1 MNPNHASLPR
11 GLSAAEVSES
21 RREHGTNGLSA
32 QPRVGFFRR
41 LLATLG
47 DPITKILLAALVVN
61 VLFLFR
67 GEGWF
72 ETVGIALAILLT
84 SIVATL
90 SEYGS
95 ESAFLRLQEQASAAT
110 CRVRR
115 EGETAEIPIEQLVV
129 GDTVLMGAGEAVPAD
144 GIVMSGS
151 LSVDQA
157 ALTGESREQTK
168 GPGVLPARVRR
179 WDAAS
184 RVQLLRG
191 SVVAGGEGLLRVYRV
206 GDATLFGSMA
216 ASLQEAPRESP
227 LKVRLHKL
235 AGHISGFGYLAAVLV
250 ALATLMS
257 TLVVANG
264 FVPSAIW
271 AQVSHFPTLAAAL
284 LHAATLA
291 ISVVIVAVPE
301 GLPMMIT
308 VVLSRSMFRMLR
320 DRVMVRK
327 LTGIE
332 TAGSLTLLFTDKTGT
347 LTKGRPEVSRLITG
361 HGRYSPE
368 RLSLDAPAVAR
379 LAALS
384 GRHNTAATMIREPG
398 GSRPAGGNATDR
410 ALLAFAERLDS
421 DDAAASA
428 AKEGPEALDPTHH
441 SGAPANPLGL
451 WGDSRTDYLPFDSGR
466 KYSAASVRSENG
478 TLHLIK
484 GAPELLLPRCD
495 RQVGAQGAVIPLRSA
510 AALTT
515 AFEGAA
521 RRGERVL
528 CLCLSDSFPADALP
542 RRLIFLGLAVIR
554 DGLRPSAAPTLKT
567 LSAAGLQV
575 VMITGDSRE
584 TATAIAQESG
594 LLAGHED
601 AVLTSHELNGMTD
614 HEVQLLLPRL
624 RVVCRALPTDKSR
637 LVRIAQQSG
646 HVVGMT
652 GDGINDAPAL
662 RLADVGFAM
671 GSGTQV
677 AKQAGDIIIL
687 DDNIASICKAV
698 LYGRTIFK
706 SIRKFLLFQL
716 TMNLCA
722 VGVSIIG
729 SFLGFE
735 APVTVIQMLWINL
748 IMDTLGGMA
757 FAGEPPLA
765 EYLREPPTARDAPV
779 LTRAMA
785 GRIARV
791 GLYIVGL
798 CVFFLKSPRIFELF
812 GTEQSH
818 MTGFFALFVF
828 SGVAACFCARAE
840 GGLLRGLG
848 DNRSF
853 VAIMA
858 GVCAVQLAMIYLG
871 GPLFRAYGLTLPQ
884 LGLVLMM
891 AVTILIWD
899 RMGQISVKKEKR
911 KVAVKDIG

>member
-168 GPGVLPARVRR
+168 GPGVLPNRVRR

-216 ASLQEAPRESP
+216 ASLQESPRESP

-379 LAALS
+379 LAVLS
-384 GRHNTAATMIREPG
+384 GRHNTAATMLREPD

-410 ALLAFAERLDS
+410 ALLTFAERLDR
-421 DDAAASA
+421 DDAAAFA
-428 AKEGPEALDPTHH
+428 
-441 SGAPANPLGL
+441 
-451 WGDSRTDYLPFDSGR
+451 RTDYLPFDSGR
-466 KYSAASVRSENG
+466 KYSAASIRSENG

-495 RQVGAQGAVIPLRSA
+495 RQVDAQGAVIPLRSA

-567 LSAAGLQV
+567 LSAAGVQV

-594 LLAGHED
+594 LLSGHED

-614 HEVQLLLPRL
+614 HEVQTLLPRL

-798 CVFFLKSPRIFELF
+798 CVFFLTSPRIFELF

-853 VAIMA
+853 VTIMA

-891 AVTILIWD
+891 AATILIWD